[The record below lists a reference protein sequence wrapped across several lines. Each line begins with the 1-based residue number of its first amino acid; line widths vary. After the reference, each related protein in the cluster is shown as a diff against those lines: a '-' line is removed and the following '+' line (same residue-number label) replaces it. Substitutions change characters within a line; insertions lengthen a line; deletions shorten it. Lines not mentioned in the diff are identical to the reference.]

1 MAIVTAK
8 HRVKRLFFD
17 EQTAKVYD
25 SISDIPHQMQ
35 LNRQALTA
43 FLKFGFVPGNE
54 TLFKGVQ
61 CLPGG
66 SEIEI
71 RDSQWEIIKKF
82 SYENL
87 INKETYSDL
96 TDD

>member
-1 MAIVTAK
+1 MKITSPG

-17 EQTAKVYD
+17 EQTGKVYD
-25 SISDIPHQMQ
+25 SISDIPREME
-35 LNRQALTA
+35 LNRETLGA

-66 SEIEI
+66 S
-71 RDSQWEIIKKF
+71 
-82 SYENL
+82 
-87 INKETYSDL
+87 
-96 TDD
+96 